1 MVGRGTLQETIC
13 TVTLPRQAPCQGW
26 VAAPALPWEWKGQY
40 STVQYSQQYSTCEW
54 KGPLSTRDCRS
65 PMLHP

>member
-1 MVGRGTLQETIC
+1 MTALHLMVGRGTLQETIC

-26 VAAPALPWEWKGQY
+26 VAAPALP
-40 STVQYSQQYSTCEW
+40 CEW